1 MHQREPVKP
10 DPGTASLP
18 IISQSQDWC
27 NGCISSKKD
36 LGNYNLTDRGVTSIK
51 HFQDSRTWSIKTENV
66 VIIFGGDNKKPVS

>member
-51 HFQDSRTWSIKTENV
+51 HFQELINHN
-66 VIIFGGDNKKPVS
+66 VIIYKEARNPPSLT